1 MYISHGGL
9 GVEFL
14 YITLGVCLSILAYFV
29 YKFIVFQKKQI
40 VAKDM
45 LEQCMLDEIQQTREE
60 YQRRRLSEIRDS
72 RKKTNVFRKMA
83 IDEIA
88 KQKLVYD
95 EESGCYVRRR
105 QIN

>member
-1 MYISHGGL
+1 MYITHGGL

-14 YITLGVCLSILAYFV
+14 YITLGVCLSVLAYFV
-29 YKFIVFQKKQI
+29 YKFIGFRKKQM
-40 VAKDM
+40 VAKDI
-45 LEQCMLDEIQQTREE
+45 LEQCMLQEIQQTREE

-72 RKKTNVFRKMA
+72 RQKTNVFRKMA

-95 EESGCYVRRR
+95 EEAGCYVRRR